1 MLYPELKKHAVH
13 ISDVN
18 KQVIV
23 HLNYKKNYL
32 TKQNL
37 RQETQ
42 SFEFGQLT
50 YSHTDT
56 VHRVTDAQP
65 LVTFRLHID
74 ANAVHTDLTQEGDQ
88 LFTCI
93 LDALSLIGGLFTTLG
108 AFTAIVIHKLTKAD
122 FATYVM
128 KQIYLAR
135 KPIGDKVWDAAA
147 NRVVA
152 AHCRQN
158 YEELLGSLKSKKVK
172 TKDIKNL
179 VDEILLNR

>member
-1 MLYPELKKHAVH
+1 M
-13 ISDVN
+13 
-18 KQVIV
+18 
-23 HLNYKKNYL
+23 
-32 TKQNL
+32 QN
-37 RQETQ
+37 
-42 SFEFGQLT
+42 FEFGQLS
-50 YSHTDT
+50 YSHTD
-56 VHRVTDAQP
+56 VIHRVTDSQP

-74 ANAVHTDLTQEGDQ
+74 TNAVHIDLTQEGDK
-88 LFTCI
+88 LYTCI

-135 KPIGDKVWDAAA
+135 KPIGDKVWEPAA

-152 AHCRQN
+152 AHCKPS
-158 YEELLGSLKSKKVK
+158 YDELVSNLKGKKVHSR
-172 TKDIKNL
+172 DIKNL